1 MMDQGHDVGSTS
13 ARKGMKKINVI
24 GGGFAGVEAAWQAAR
39 AGVQVRLFEMRPVKQ
54 TPAHRTDKLAEI
66 VCSNSLKSDEPGSAP
81 YLLKEELRRAGSLVM
96 EVAAAT
102 KVPAGAA
109 LAVDRHKFAELI
121 TREIENNSNIE
132 LVREE
137 AREIREDE
145 ITIIATG
152 PLSSDALTAEIMKI
166 TGSDQLYFYDA
177 IAPIV
182 AADSVDRS
190 IAFLAARY
198 GKGGDDY
205 LNCPFNEEQY
215 AIFYDAL
222 INAQSV
228 PLQRFEDT
236 RWFEACLPIE
246 ELARRGVDT
255 PRFGPMKPVGLVDPR
270 TGREPYAA
278 VQLRQENLMA
288 DAYSLVGFQ
297 NHLRYGE
304 QARVLRLIPGME
316 RAEFL
321 QFGQIHRNTYIC
333 SPRVLAATMQMRERP
348 NIFFA
353 GQITGVEGYVESVA
367 MGWLAGVNAAR
378 LAAGDELIEAPR
390 LSATGAL
397 ARYVSRTETKNF
409 QPVNITFALLEPLA
423 DDQRRHV
430 RRKRDRHE
438 LQVNLA
444 LKEWDAW
451 LQQNQNREPALQAS
465 V

>member
-1 MMDQGHDVGSTS
+1 
-13 ARKGMKKINVI
+13 MKKVNVI
-24 GGGFAGVEAAWQAAR
+24 GGGLAGVEAAWQAAR
-39 AGVQVRLFEMRPVKQ
+39 AGAQVRLFEMRPTTQ

-96 EVAAAT
+96 DSAAAT
-102 KVPAGAA
+102 RVPAGAA
-109 LAVDRHKFAELI
+109 LAVDRDKFAELI
-121 TREIENNSNIE
+121 TAQIERNPNIE

-137 AREIREDE
+137 VQTVATDE

-152 PLSSDALTAEIMKI
+152 PLSSDALTAEIMKL

-177 IAPIV
+177 IAPII

-205 LNCPFNEEQY
+205 LNCPFDEEQY
-215 AIFYDAL
+215 ARFYAAL
-222 INAQSV
+222 IEAKSV
-228 PLQRFEDT
+228 PLQRFEET
-236 RWFEACLPIE
+236 RWFESCLPIE

-255 PRFGPMKPVGLVDPR
+255 LRFGPMKPVGLIDPR

-316 RAEFL
+316 QAEFL

-333 SPRVLAATMQMRERP
+333 SPRVLSATMQMRDRP

-367 MGWLAGVNAAR
+367 MGWLAGQNSAR
-378 LAAGDELIEAPR
+378 LCLGRELIRAPR
-390 LSATGAL
+390 LSAMGAL
-397 ARYVSRTETKNF
+397 ARYVSNTETKNF

-423 DDQRRHV
+423 EQDRRRA
-430 RRKRDRHE
+430 RRKRDRHQ
-438 LQVNLA
+438 LQVELA
-444 LKEWDAW
+444 LKEWDSW
-451 LQQNQNREPALQAS
+451 LQEVYNELPAFQAFA
-465 V
+465 